1 MSKFKIKVTEKVM
14 SVEIY
19 EIEADTE
26 EEAIDLYCEELAGS
40 IQPIDFWTEELEAND
55 KEEIICVG

>member
-19 EIEADTE
+19 EVEA
-26 EEAIDLYCEELAGS
+26 EAKYNETFKS
-40 IQPIDFWTEELEAND
+40 
-55 KEEIICVG
+55 V

>member
-1 MSKFKIKVTEKVM
+1 MSKFNIKVTEKVM

-19 EIEADTE
+19 EIEADSE
-26 EEAIDLYCEELAGS
+26 QEVIDKYCEELAGS
-40 IQPIDFWTEELEAND
+40 IEPIDFWTEEIGTNN